1 MKIEDVAKETG
12 YTPLFIREW
21 IAQTQDH
28 PFGIMVRMPGSK
40 RRTFKINEKA
50 FRKWIE
56 GMQK

>member
-1 MKIEDVAKETG
+1 MKIADVSKETG

-21 IAQTQDH
+21 IAQTPDH
-28 PFGIMVRMPGSK
+28 PFGIVVRMPGSK
-40 RRTFKINEKA
+40 RRIFKINENA